1 MGFNKRFLSREKIM
15 TVYSQGLPKLVQFIE
30 NTDCLIFEDDFS
42 EEISDIILNYDY
54 HNKYY
59 LFFYKIIFIRLKTY
73 SYYFLLEVLCWRPPS
88 ASPMFKLCSILNL

>member
-54 HNKYY
+54 PIMGE
-59 LFFYKIIFIRLKTY
+59 KINELIQDESK
-73 SYYFLLEVLCWRPPS
+73 
-88 ASPMFKLCSILNL
+88 